1 MKKVFVSVLSVLL
14 VFGSTAC
21 SQKKVAVA
29 DKAAVTSSEQ
39 LQQDKKADSSSA
51 RQVPKGA
58 ASENLTEKSLKLS
71 DRELKELAD
80 KKRLELVKELQA
92 KVQDIHFDFDRYDI
106 SNDSK
111 TTLKNVAGSLSEG
124 KKLKVI
130 IEGHCDERGTNEY
143 NLALGDKR
151 ANAAK
156 EYLKTLGISSGMV
169 ETISYG
175 EEKPACSESNE
186 ECWAKNRRDHF
197 VLAEN

>member
-1 MKKVFVSVLSVLL
+1 MKRVFVSVLTVLL
-14 VFGSTAC
+14 VFGITAC
-21 SQKKVAVA
+21 SQKKVAVV
-29 DKAAVTSSEQ
+29 DKAAATSSEQ
-39 LQQDKKADSSSA
+39 LKQDSKSDGRPAQ
-51 RQVPKGA
+51 QVPKGA

-71 DRELKELAD
+71 DKELKELAD
-80 KKRLELVKELQA
+80 KKRQELVNELQA
-92 KVQDIHFDFDRYDI
+92 KVQDIHFAFDSYDI
-106 SNDSK
+106 TNDSK
-111 TTLKNVAGSLSEG
+111 TTLKKVSESLSNS

-156 EYLKTLGISSGMV
+156 EYLKTLGISSGMI

-175 EEKPACSESNE
+175 EEKSACSESSE

>member
-1 MKKVFVSVLSVLL
+1 MKRVFVSLLSVLL
-14 VFGSTAC
+14 VFGATAC
-21 SQKKVAVA
+21 SQKKVAVV

-39 LQQDKKADSSSA
+39 LQQDKKSDSSSA

-80 KKRLELVKELQA
+80 KKRRELVNELQA

-106 SNDSK
+106 TNDAKPALKKVAENLSN
-111 TTLKNVAGSLSEG
+111 NN
-124 KKLKVI
+124 KLKVI
-130 IEGHCDERGTNEY
+130 VEGHCDERGTNEY

-156 EYLKTLGISSGMV
+156 EYLKALGISSGMI

-175 EEKPACSESNE
+175 EEKSACSESSE
-186 ECWAKNRRDHF
+186 ACWAKNRRDHF

>member
-1 MKKVFVSVLSVLL
+1 MKRVFVSLLSVLL
-14 VFGSTAC
+14 VFGITAC
-21 SQKKVAVA
+21 SQKKVAVV

-39 LQQDKKADSSSA
+39 LQQDKKSDSKA
-51 RQVPKGA
+51 AQQVSKGA

-80 KKRLELVKELQA
+80 KKRRELVNELQA
-92 KVQDIHFDFDRYDI
+92 KVQDIHFAFDRYDI
-106 SNDSK
+106 TNDSK
-111 TTLKNVAGSLSEG
+111 TTLKKVAENLSNNN
-124 KKLKVI
+124 KLKVI
-130 IEGHCDERGTNEY
+130 VEGHCDERGTNEY

-156 EYLKTLGISSGMV
+156 EYLKTLGISSSMV

-175 EEKPACSESNE
+175 EEKSACSESNE
-186 ECWAKNRRDHF
+186 DCWSKNRRDHF